1 MRLHGRCGL
10 PGDAMST
17 SLRTLL
23 VLALLGAGG
32 AVLAQGSPLYRI
44 EQSSMVSASGAA
56 SSPAYQAT
64 VTGGEGAP
72 AQSASSPSHAVVV
85 GSGGQDPVNA
95 NAIFDSGFE

>member
-1 MRLHGRCGL
+1 
-10 PGDAMST
+10 MS
-17 SLRTLL
+17 RRFRW
-23 VLALLGAGG
+23 ALLLSLASAATG
-32 AVLAQGSPLYRI
+32 VLAQSSPLYRI

-72 AQSASSPSHAVVV
+72 AQSASSPQFAVVV

-95 NAIFDSGFE
+95 TAIFDSGFE